1 MKRIIVLALA
11 FALCLSLSAC
21 GKSEA
26 VKNVEAMIDALG
38 EITLESEPAVAA
50 AEAAYQALA
59 DEEKSKVGNIDV
71 LTEARERITILS
83 YAGEWV
89 LVSDA
94 HWRMEK
100 LHLYEDFTVDSEID
114 LANKW
119 ELVDNGIYFPEYW
132 KWAGK
137 FERKTIDGID
147 HLISVS
153 FDDPN
158 GMGSV
163 PTVQNFVRPKD
174 ANITEHEI
182 TIDNWQTYFE
192 IVELCTV
199 EKNGFGDIENCRNLL
214 LLVPRAEYLD
224 RLVPFDYI
232 DERENKI
239 SIEVQYQ
246 ESKTLGRVSEDS
258 KNVVWGNVIQ
268 TDEDMSSDVVDI
280 LLCDMYLYSH
290 PEFDW
295 GDLPDVYP
303 EIANEWGSY
312 SDEHQSIVF
321 YTMDNFVISRIAG
334 TLPLSDNP
342 VLACK

>member
-1 MKRIIVLALA
+1 MKKIIALALVVV
-11 FALCLSLSAC
+11 LCLSLSAC

-50 AEAAYQALA
+50 AEAAYQALT
-59 DEEKSKVGNIDV
+59 DEEKGKVSNIDI

-89 LVSDA
+89 LVSNGN
-94 HWRMEK
+94 WRMEK

-137 FERKTIDGID
+137 FEKKTIDGID

-158 GMGSV
+158 GIGSI
-163 PTVQNFVRPKD
+163 PEVQNFVRPED

-182 TIDNWQTYFE
+182 TIENWNTYFE
-192 IVELCTV
+192 IVEVCAV
-199 EKNGFGDIENCRNLL
+199 EKDGFGDIEDCQNLL
-214 LLVPRAEYLD
+214 MLVPKAEYLNC
-224 RLVPFDYI
+224 LVPFDYV
-232 DERENKI
+232 DEREHKI
-239 SIEVQYQ
+239 TIEIQYQ
-246 ESKTLGRVSEDS
+246 EAQTIGEVSEDS
-258 KNVVWGNVIQ
+258 KNVIWGNVIHA
-268 TDEDMSSDVVDI
+268 DEGMSQEVVDV
-280 LLCDMYLYSH
+280 LLCDMYLYTH
-290 PEFDW
+290 PEYDD
-295 GDLPDVYP
+295 GCYPDANPV
-303 EIANEWGSY
+303 IAREWGRY
-312 SDEHQSIVF
+312 SDEYQKFVF
-321 YTMDNFVISRIAG
+321 YTMDNLVISRITG
-334 TLPLSDNP
+334 VLPLYDNP
-342 VLACK
+342 VLACE